1 MFSRILY
8 ASDGS
13 EDANHA
19 AAAAAALAER
29 FNARLH
35 VLHVFPMLAPS
46 TVSSAQ
52 DQTHDKESDVRQC
65 VEHWA
70 EQSESVVA
78 RRVSQA
84 LEQEGV
90 PRVPYTFHQ
99 ENGDPAATIV
109 DVAAREDF
117 DLIVLGCRGLG
128 QALRHRLGSV
138 SDWVTVT
145 RIARSLL

>member
-1 MFSRILY
+1 
-8 ASDGS
+8 
-13 EDANHA
+13 
-19 AAAAAALAER
+19 
-29 FNARLH
+29 
-35 VLHVFPMLAPS
+35 
-46 TVSSAQ
+46 
-52 DQTHDKESDVRQC
+52 

-138 SDWVTVT
+138 SDWVTDHAHCPVLV
-145 RIARSLL
+145 IRSVHEESRVRGNEQIPASPNAEAKTAP